1 MIKKLFHGRYKRNL
15 LMGRTN
21 NLMIVFKHDLREAF
35 QKNTVTFDNLTYTGG
50 VKNVTVL
57 VRFCAI

>member
-21 NLMIVFKHDLREAF
+21 NLIIVFKHDLREAF
-35 QKNTVTFDNLTYTGG
+35 QKNTVAFDIYWRG
-50 VKNVTVL
+50 KNVTVM